1 MQPKQMK
8 NSCSTY
14 YSINVFFSINTYN
27 FLPTVQLL
35 ASYNRCLQFL
45 LAFTYSYA
53 LHLQPYIYVLQKP
66 CQENFGKFQ
75 ESGESRFG
83 SSEKDRYL
91 LKILKWQHKLVQDY
105 KQGKL
110 VSYFLNN
117 ATKACLHGL
126 NISEN
131 IEIEHI
137 FQSKTFFHLTGNL
150 NTSRS
155 SAFNTAIDRNKI

>member
-1 MQPKQMK
+1 M
-8 NSCSTY
+8 
-14 YSINVFFSINTYN
+14 
-27 FLPTVQLL
+27 
-35 ASYNRCLQFL
+35 

-53 LHLQPYIYVLQKP
+53 LHLQPYIYALQKP

-83 SSEKDRYL
+83 GPEKDRNF
-91 LKILKWQHKLVQDY
+91 LKILKWQHKLDRDY

-117 ATKACLHGL
+117 AAKTCLHGL
-126 NISEN
+126 KISEN

-137 FQSKTFFHLTGNL
+137 FQSKAFFHLSGNL